1 MKLRSLRASALTIPF
16 KSSFRHASAER
27 AATQTFWI
35 EAQGVDGVCSYGE
48 GCPREYVTGESMES
62 AAAFFSRHSQD
73 WLDTIGDLETLRAW
87 TAGHA
92 GDIDGNPAA
101 WCAVELALLDAFA
114 RGEQRSIESLLG
126 LPELTGRFRYT
137 AVLGDAEPVQFEAQ
151 LKHYLKA
158 GFKVFKVK
166 LSADPVRDAHKVRTL
181 ADAGVAADAVRADAN
196 NLWGSADAAL
206 AHLSKLPAGFAAL
219 EEPLRARDWRGMERL
234 SGELGTRIVLDES
247 VLGPGDLDHLGGRAD
262 TWIVNLRV
270 SKMGGLLR
278 ALAMLPE
285 LRRRGIGLIVGAQ
298 VGETSVL
305 TRAALTVA
313 CAGRD
318 MLLAQEGA
326 FGTHLL
332 ARDVVDPPLMFGA
345 GGVLDAAA
353 AALSQSG
360 FGLTVRVME
369 ADAQEMAS
377 RAR

>member
-1 MKLRSLRASALTIPF
+1 VKLQSLRASALTIPF

-35 EAQGVDGVCSYGE
+35 EALGVDGVRGHGE
-48 GCPREYVTGESMES
+48 GCPREYVTGESLES
-62 AAAFFSRHSQD
+62 AAAFFSRHSND
-73 WLDTIGDLETLRAW
+73 WLDAICDFETLRAW

-101 WCAVELALLDAFA
+101 WCAVELALLDTFA

-126 LPELTGRFRYT
+126 LPELAGRFRYT
-137 AVLGDAEPVQFEAQ
+137 AVLGDAEPAQFEAQ

-158 GFKVFKVK
+158 GFTVFKVK
-166 LSADPVRDAHKVRTL
+166 LSADPVRDALKVRTL
-181 ADAGVAADAVRADAN
+181 ADAGVAPDAVRADAN

-206 AHLSKLPAGFAAL
+206 AHLTKLPAGFAAL
-219 EEPLRARDWRGMERL
+219 EEPLRARDWLGMERL
-234 SGELGTRIVLDES
+234 ASELGTRIVLDES
-247 VLGPGDLDHLGGRAD
+247 VLGRADLEQLGGRAD

-278 ALAMLPE
+278 SLALLPE

-313 CAGRD
+313 CAGRNI
-318 MLLAQEGA
+318 LLAQEGA

-332 ARDVVDPPLMFGA
+332 ARDVVERPLMFGA
-345 GGVLDAAA
+345 GGVLDAAET
-353 AALSQSG
+353 ALSQSG
-360 FGLTVRVME
+360 FGLGIRVME
-369 ADAQEMAS
+369 GDLQEIAS
-377 RAR
+377 RAL